1 MRKKGEWIGPAELR
15 TFGNIREQFEKLPE
29 DPKKRRATATT
40 AATQSVV
47 GKVLVQSTFDEDD
60 KTVLEKVGMPGVHLL
75 LAVND
80 VMSKAEGLF
89 GGRREMLRVLK
100 EAVGVVPHNYQGRE
114 GAFAGPECA
123 RILDKLDV
131 IQPYLMNGSTDGELI
146 MNLLMRFAR
155 VKNEVFAND
164 LGENWV
170 DALDEFSRCL
180 DLAHANDGPVSV
192 TPKLH
197 IIQKHVVEYVK
208 MTGRGLGLDNE
219 TAVEASHGTF
229 LKVWDK
235 YFVRDADSDSYLKNF
250 FNAVLKFNADN
261 TGHKSAD

>member
-1 MRKKGEWIGPAELR
+1 
-15 TFGNIREQFEKLPE
+15 
-29 DPKKRRATATT
+29 
-40 AATQSVV
+40 
-47 GKVLVQSTFDEDD
+47 
-60 KTVLEKVGMPGVHLL
+60 
-75 LAVND
+75 
-80 VMSKAEGLF
+80 
-89 GGRREMLRVLK
+89 
-100 EAVGVVPHNYQGRE
+100 
-114 GAFAGPECA
+114 
-123 RILDKLDV
+123 
-131 IQPYLMNGSTDGELI
+131 